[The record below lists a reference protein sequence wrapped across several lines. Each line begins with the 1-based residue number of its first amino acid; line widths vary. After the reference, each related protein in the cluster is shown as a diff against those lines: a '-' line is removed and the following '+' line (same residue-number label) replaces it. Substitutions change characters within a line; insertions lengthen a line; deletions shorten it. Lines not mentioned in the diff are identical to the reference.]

1 MHSSRIPQ
9 MSLLRSRLAPVFSG
23 FVALAAC
30 FAAHA
35 AGTPCAPLPAASA
48 DGTPQWRPALHYAP
62 RRNWM
67 NDPNGL
73 VYDDGVYH
81 LFYQYNPHG
90 NFWGDMSWGHATSRD
105 LVHWDEQPVAM
116 TANAR
121 EEIFSG
127 SIVADARNTSGLGS
141 ANAPPLVALYTSVY
155 KAGSGHAPGTQAQ
168 SLAYSLD
175 HGKTWRPYARNPVL
189 TLEPESQHFRDPKVT
204 WYAPGGYWMMTAVV
218 ADAHV
223 VKLYRSG
230 DLIHWDFLSDFTLPD
245 VPHRGALWEMPELLP
260 MPLDGDASRTKWV
273 MIVNVNPWSIAGG
286 SGAMYFVGNFDGR
299 TFTPDRVA
307 PANADPAQYAWLDHG
322 ADYYAAGTFAN
333 APGGRPIAIAWMSNW
348 DYADRIPTTPWKGT
362 MALPREL
369 AMKTIDGRP
378 QLTFAPARS
387 FDAFARSRPAVR
399 VSSLAVASSL
409 RELGA
414 EMRGDVQRITLTIE
428 PRSARRAGLIVR
440 RSADGRAGVRIVY
453 DTVARTL
460 SVDRSVSGETNFS
473 NAFSKRHIVALPLV
487 NGKLRLDVIVDRA
500 SVEVFDG
507 NGRTVV
513 TDLVFPSPAD
523 DRVAVFAEGG
533 DATFGDIVVTKLDEN
548 AGTRRTCSKS

>member
-1 MHSSRIPQ
+1 
-9 MSLLRSRLAPVFSG
+9 
-23 FVALAAC
+23 
-30 FAAHA
+30 
-35 AGTPCAPLPAASA
+35 
-48 DGTPQWRPALHYAP
+48 
-62 RRNWM
+62 
-67 NDPNGL
+67 
-73 VYDDGVYH
+73 
-81 LFYQYNPHG
+81 
-90 NFWGDMSWGHATSRD
+90 
-105 LVHWDEQPVAM
+105 
-116 TANAR
+116 
-121 EEIFSG
+121 
-127 SIVADARNTSGLGS
+127 
-141 ANAPPLVALYTSVY
+141 
-155 KAGSGHAPGTQAQ
+155 
-168 SLAYSLD
+168 
-175 HGKTWRPYARNPVL
+175 
-189 TLEPESQHFRDPKVT
+189 
-204 WYAPGGYWMMTAVV
+204 
-218 ADAHV
+218 
-223 VKLYRSG
+223 
-230 DLIHWDFLSDFTLPD
+230 
-245 VPHRGALWEMPELLP
+245 
-260 MPLDGDASRTKWV
+260 
-273 MIVNVNPWSIAGG
+273 
-286 SGAMYFVGNFDGR
+286 
-299 TFTPDRVA
+299 
-307 PANADPAQYAWLDHG
+307 
-322 ADYYAAGTFAN
+322 
-333 APGGRPIAIAWMSNW
+333 
-348 DYADRIPTTPWKGT
+348 

-399 VSSLAVASSL
+399 VGSLAVASSL

-473 NAFSKRHIVALPLV
+473 NAFSKQHIVALPLV

-507 NGRTVV
+507 DGRTVV